1 MSQVHLTAEAK
12 HHILLEY
19 QRGVRGRGFRAL
31 STRHGVK
38 GGVHTL
44 QRWLQQ
50 WDGTA
55 ASLKERERTGRPRA
69 LSSTEVTRHVAPP
82 IRNANRSYR
91 VVRYTRLLPRVQA
104 ATGTSLS
111 LRSLKRYAQQE
122 LRARQTRGKERTEDE
137 CQ

>member
-31 STRHGVK
+31 SSRHGVK
-38 GGVHTL
+38 GGVHTI
-44 QRWLQQ
+44 QRWMQQ

-55 ASLKERERTGRPRA
+55 ASLKERERTGRPRV
-69 LSSTEVTRHVAPP
+69 LSSAQVTRHIAAP
-82 IRNANRSYR
+82 IRNANRAGR
-91 VVRYTRLLPRVQA
+91 VVRYSRLLPQVRA
-104 ATGTSLS
+104 STGKSLS
-111 LRSLKRYAQQE
+111 VQTLRRYGRKE
-122 LRARQTRGKERTEDE
+122 LGARQTRGKERTEDE